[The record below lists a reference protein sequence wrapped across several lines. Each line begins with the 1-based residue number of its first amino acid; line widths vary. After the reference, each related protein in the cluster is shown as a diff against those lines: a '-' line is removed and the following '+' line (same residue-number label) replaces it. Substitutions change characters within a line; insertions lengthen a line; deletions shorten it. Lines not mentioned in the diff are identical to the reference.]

1 MPGLRGVLDIAE
13 GTSGRP
19 VEESA
24 PSGTTGPTMR
34 RSTTCLAETSAG
46 TTGASSATPNRSSD
60 LNHQQIAAE
69 RHSHPVTA

>member
-13 GTSGRP
+13 GTSGHP

-24 PSGTTGPTMR
+24 PSGTTSRTMR
-34 RSTTCLAETSAG
+34 RSTTCFAETWLERRPLGRRRRA
-46 TTGASSATPNRSSD
+46 RSSD

-69 RHSHPVTA
+69 RHSHPVAA